1 MATKPKDKS
10 EPKRLNRTVGVGEAL
25 GNALDGVLKKR
36 GFASR
41 DIITQWPTIAPE
53 PYGRVTRPDKL
64 SWPRGERG
72 AEGAVLYLTC
82 HAGHRLALAHET
94 QRVAA
99 AINRYF
105 GYLLV
110 GEVRLSATPFEAEPA
125 APTPPP
131 ALSEAGRRA
140 VARQV
145 EQVADDGVRAALEEL
160 GQALM
165 RRKRK

>member
-72 AEGAVLYLTC
+72 AEGAVLYLSC

-110 GEVRLSATPFEAEPA
+110 GEVRLSATPFEPT
-125 APTPPP
+125 APPSAPPP
-131 ALSEAGRRA
+131 ALSEAKRRE
-140 VARQV
+140 VSRQV
-145 EQVADDGVRAALEEL
+145 ERVADDGVRAALEEL
-160 GQALM
+160 GQALL
-165 RRKRK
+165 RRKR

>member
-1 MATKPKDKS
+1 MASKPKEQS

-41 DIITQWPTIAPE
+41 DIIAQWPAIAPD

-72 AEGAVLYLTC
+72 AEGAVLHLSC
-82 HAGHRLALAHET
+82 HPGHRLALAHET

-110 GEVRLSATPFEAEPA
+110 GEVRLSATPFETEAKTPT
-125 APTPPP
+125 APLP
-131 ALSEAGRRA
+131 LSEAGRRE

-145 EQVADDGVRAALEEL
+145 ERVADDGVRAALQEL
-160 GQALM
+160 GQALL
-165 RRKRK
+165 RRKR

>member
-1 MATKPKDKS
+1 MASKPKPPV
-10 EPKRLNRTVGVGEAL
+10 EFKRLNRTVGVGEAL

-41 DIITQWPTIAPE
+41 DIIAQWKVIAPE
-53 PYGRVTRPDKL
+53 PYGSVTRPDKL

-72 AEGAVLYLTC
+72 AEGAVLHLSC

-105 GYLLV
+105 GYILV
-110 GEVRLSATPFEAEPA
+110 GEVRLSATPFVAE
-125 APTPPP
+125 PPP
-131 ALSEAGRRA
+131 APAPPPLDEASRRE

-145 EQVADDGVRAALEEL
+145 ERVADDGVRAALEEL
-160 GQALM
+160 GQALL
-165 RRKRK
+165 RRKRG